1 MRILVD
7 TNIVLDIFLNRQ
19 PFAEAANTLLT
30 AIAMERVHGYVCAS
44 SLTDIFYIAR
54 RQTRSIDQGRQAIAM
69 TLRLFQISL
78 VDRAILEAA
87 FRSDLPDFEDAV
99 QIACAVAENLD
110 AIVTRNPRDFRTNLL
125 PVLSIAEVLQRL
137 DQSIR

>member
-19 PFAEAANTLLT
+19 PFAEEASALLAT
-30 AIAMERVHGYVCAS
+30 IAMEQVQGYVCAS

-54 RQTRSIDQGRQAIAM
+54 RQTKSINQGRRAIAM
-69 TLRLFQISL
+69 TLRLFHISL

-87 FRSDLPDFEDAV
+87 FNSELSDFEDAV
-99 QIACAVAENLD
+99 QIACAVTQNLD
-110 AIVTRNPRDFRTNLL
+110 AIVTRNARDFQTNLIS
-125 PVLSIAEVLQRL
+125 VLSIADLLQ
-137 DQSIR
+137 QIT